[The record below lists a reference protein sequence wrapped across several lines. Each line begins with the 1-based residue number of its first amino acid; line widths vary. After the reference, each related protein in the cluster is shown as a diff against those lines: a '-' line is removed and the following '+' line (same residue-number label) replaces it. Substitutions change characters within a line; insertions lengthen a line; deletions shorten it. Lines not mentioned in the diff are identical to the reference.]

1 MMNFFS
7 DVYHVAWGDMRFMKH
22 NFHNIVISSLVTPIL
37 YLLAFG
43 YGLKAGDIE
52 IDGVTV
58 PYLDFVIPGII
69 ALSSLS
75 ASFSSTSTRLNV
87 QRLYYRCF
95 DEMMMCPISYS
106 GIIVGKT
113 MIGMCRGLLS
123 TSLMFIIGY
132 ALEPSYLHLTPLF
145 IVSLLLSCFT
155 FALLG
160 VTAALMVKSHATM
173 ATFSSL
179 VITPMTFLC
188 GTFFSVASLPA
199 WAQTALYA
207 LPLTESS
214 VCIRAAT
221 LDIYA
226 FPFWALGV
234 LALFTIA
241 FFTID
246 MWLIKNKKI

>member
-1 MMNFFS
+1 MSSFFR
-7 DVYHVAWGDMRFMKH
+7 DVYHVAWGDLRYMRH
-22 NFHNIVISSLVTPIL
+22 NFGNIMVSSLVIPIL
-37 YLLAFG
+37 YLVAFG

-52 IDGVTV
+52 VDGVTV
-58 PYLDFVIPGII
+58 PYLDFVIPGIV

-75 ASFSSTSTRLNV
+75 ASFSATSTRLNV

-95 DEMMMCPISYS
+95 DEMMMCPLSNAS
-106 GIIVGKT
+106 IIIGKT
-113 MIGMCRGLLS
+113 VIGICRGLLS
-123 TSLMFIIGY
+123 TGLMFVIGY

-155 FALLG
+155 FSLLG

-188 GTFFSVASLPA
+188 GTFFSVSSLPS
-199 WAQTALYA
+199 WAQAALYV

-221 LDIYA
+221 LNIYA
-226 FPFWALGV
+226 FPYWALCILV
-234 LALFTIA
+234 IFTIA
-241 FFTID
+241 FFSID
-246 MWLIKNKKI
+246 MYLIKNKKI

>member
-1 MMNFFS
+1 MTFFKE
-7 DVYHVAWGDMRFMKH
+7 VYHVAWGDLRYMRHTFK
-22 NFHNIVISSLVTPIL
+22 NLLISSMMTPIL

-52 IDGVTV
+52 IDGVIV

-69 ALSSLS
+69 ALSSLTG
-75 ASFSSTSTRLNV
+75 SFNATSTRLNV

-95 DEMMMCPISYS
+95 DEMMMCPISNS
-106 GIIVGKT
+106 AMIIGKT
-113 MIGMCRGLLS
+113 LVGICRGLLS

-132 ALEPSYLHLTPLF
+132 ALEPSFLHLTPLF
-145 IVSLLLSCFT
+145 VISLLLACFT
-155 FALLG
+155 FSLLG
-160 VTAALMVKSHATM
+160 VTAALLAKSHASMT
-173 ATFSSL
+173 TFSAL

-188 GTFFSVASLPA
+188 GTFFSVGSLPDIV
-199 WAQTALYA
+199 QGLLYL
-207 LPLTESS
+207 LPLTEAS

-234 LALFTIA
+234 LALFTIS
-241 FFTID
+241 FFLID
-246 MWLIKNKKI
+246 LYLIKNRKI

>member
-1 MMNFFS
+1 MSFFK
-7 DVYHVAWGDMRFMKH
+7 DVYHVAWGDIRYMRHTFG
-22 NFHNIVISSLVTPIL
+22 NILVSSLVLPVL

-43 YGLKAGDIE
+43 YGLKAGDVE
-52 IDGVTV
+52 VNGVIV

-75 ASFSSTSTRLNV
+75 APFSGTSTRLNV

-95 DEMMMCPISYS
+95 DEMMMCPISDAAM
-106 GIIVGKT
+106 ILGKT
-113 MIGMCRGLLS
+113 VIGICRGLLS
-123 TSLMFIIGY
+123 TSLMFILGY
-132 ALEPSYLHLTPLF
+132 ILEPSYLHLTPMF
-145 IVSLLLSCFT
+145 IISLLLSCFT
-155 FALLG
+155 FSLLG
-160 VTAALMVKSHATM
+160 VTAALLAKSHATM

-188 GTFFSVASLPA
+188 GTFFSVGSLPEA
-199 WAQTALYA
+199 LQALLYA
-207 LPLTESS
+207 LPLTEAS

-234 LALFTIA
+234 LALFAVA
-241 FFTID
+241 FFAID

>member
-1 MMNFFS
+1 MSFFG
-7 DVYHVAWGDMRFMKH
+7 DVYHVAWGDIRYMKH
-22 NFHNIVISSLVTPIL
+22 TFGNILVSSLVTPIL

-43 YGLKAGDIE
+43 YGLKAGDIVV
-52 IDGVTV
+52 DGVTV

-95 DEMMMCPISYS
+95 DEMMMCPLSYPS
-106 GIIVGKT
+106 IIIGKT
-113 MIGMCRGLLS
+113 ILGMSRGLLS

-132 ALEPSYLHLTPLF
+132 ALEPSYLHLTPMF
-145 IVSLLLSCFT
+145 VVTLLIACFT
-155 FALLG
+155 FSLLG
-160 VTAALMVKSHATM
+160 VTAALMAKSHASM

-188 GTFFSVASLPA
+188 GTFFSVSSLPE
-199 WAQTALYA
+199 WAQGALYL
-207 LPLTESS
+207 LPLTEAS

-234 LALFTIA
+234 LCIFTLA
-241 FFTID
+241 FFAID
-246 MWLIKNKKI
+246 MYLIKNKKI